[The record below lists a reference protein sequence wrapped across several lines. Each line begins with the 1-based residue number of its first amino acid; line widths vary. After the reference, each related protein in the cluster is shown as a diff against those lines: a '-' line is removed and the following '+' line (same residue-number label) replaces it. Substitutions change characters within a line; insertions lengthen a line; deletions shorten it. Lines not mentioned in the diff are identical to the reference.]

1 MPIPRVQ
8 QRLNCELQEQL
19 AWLIFHCH
27 LECSPGHQRWV
38 ALRWCTRCALTHAA
52 PLMGRCSGCA
62 EEHKARLKAE
72 AEAEH
77 ATRRLTVAQEQMAE
91 YAQQR
96 EHEAGSLLG
105 EVQALHMA
113 LSSAAS
119 AANFGL
125 ISWHWPWQQHLPRY
139 RCALRPVI

>member
-1 MPIPRVQ
+1 MQPPDV
-8 QRLNCELQEQL
+8 
-19 AWLIFHCH
+19 
-27 LECSPGHQRWV
+27 
-38 ALRWCTRCALTHAA
+38 
-52 PLMGRCSGCA
+52 RCSGCA

-113 LSSAAS
+113 LSSAAQQPTSDSS
-119 AANFGL
+119 AGTGL
-125 ISWHWPWQQHLPRY
+125 AAASAQIQVCSETCHLSRVDVATPRLLAGICNIDPAS
-139 RCALRPVI
+139 R

>member
-1 MPIPRVQ
+1 MQPPDV
-8 QRLNCELQEQL
+8 LCL
-19 AWLIFHCH
+19 
-27 LECSPGHQRWV
+27 
-38 ALRWCTRCALTHAA
+38 
-52 PLMGRCSGCA
+52 GCA

-113 LSSAAS
+113 LSSAAQQPAADSS
-119 AANFGL
+119 AGVGL
-125 ISWHWPWQQHLPRY
+125 AAASAQIEVCSEASHAERSQCIHAENRAGT
-139 RCALRPVI
+139 CNDDTAIC